1 MKSAVTPHT
10 QNLLELFYRALSDPE
25 PEVQTNACFASGLLV
40 EHSDMDL
47 SAQYLHLLAA
57 FRPIFEVT
65 PDAPAARF
73 NARDNAVGAV
83 SRMIKKNVTALPLD
97 QVLPVL
103 FGALPLK
110 HDFLEN
116 RPTFGAI
123 FLLFN
128 TQPQVLAPYTDKLL
142 QIFAFVL
149 DPSGP
154 DMVGDEIRAQLIQL
168 IGVLNSA
175 NPAQVQAAGLGPFVP
190 GA

>member
-1 MKSAVTPHT
+1 MRSAVTPHT
-10 QNLLELFYRALSDPE
+10 EALLELFYRALSDSE
-25 PEVQTNACFASGLLV
+25 AEVQTNACFAAGLLV
-40 EHSDMDL
+40 EHSEMDL
-47 SAQYLHLLAA
+47 SQQYLPLLSA
-57 FRPIFEVT
+57 FRPIFNVA
-65 PDAPAARF
+65 PDATPAKF

-83 SRMIKKNVTALPLD
+83 SRLIKRNVAAVPLD

-103 FGALPLK
+103 LDAMPLK
-110 HDFLEN
+110 NDFLEN

-128 TQPQVLAPYTDKLL
+128 TQSHILAPYLDKLL
-142 QIFAFVL
+142 HIFAFVL

-175 NPAQVQAAGLGPFVP
+175 NPAQIQAAGLSPFVP